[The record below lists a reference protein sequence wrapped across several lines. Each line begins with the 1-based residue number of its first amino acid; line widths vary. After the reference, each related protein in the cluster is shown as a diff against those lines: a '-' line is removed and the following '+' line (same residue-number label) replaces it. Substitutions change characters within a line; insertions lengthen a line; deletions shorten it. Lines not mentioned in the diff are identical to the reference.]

1 MQSRIFTQFLFL
13 SGLLTMAACAHR
25 PPPTLTRGAP
35 LAIVTDGDSGHLS
48 TAIDD
53 KLEKAGKGVALG
65 IAGGIGG
72 AAAGGLAGAAF
83 GLACGPAAIICV
95 PMAMAAGAGTGG
107 AVGGAAGAQY
117 GGVGGVPVEKARSFN
132 RLSSLVLQREQ
143 VLADLENIFHHRA
156 SASWKVDEHSPN
168 QVILRLLKLDFEQPG
183 HERLRIRLH
192 AEVEAYIEGRKRVIR
207 IERANAPVH
216 VDQWLDDGEF
226 LAAELE
232 TVIDTTARALVT
244 ALALGA

>member
-1 MQSRIFTQFLFL
+1 MQSKILKQFILL
-13 SGLLTMAACAHR
+13 SGVLSLAACAHQQA
-25 PPPTLTRGAP
+25 PTLTRGAA
-35 LAIVTDGDSGHLS
+35 LTIVTDDASGHLD
-48 TAIDD
+48 TAVDD
-53 KLEKAGKGVALG
+53 KVEKAGKGVALG

-72 AAAGGLAGAAF
+72 AAAGGIAGAVF
-83 GLACGPAAIICV
+83 GLGCGPLAIICV

-132 RLSSLVLQREQ
+132 RLSSQTLQREQ
-143 VLADLENIFHHRA
+143 ILADLEGTFHRRA
-156 SASWKVDEHSPN
+156 SHNWQIAEHSAN
-168 QVILRLLKLDFEQPG
+168 QVVLRLLKLDFEQPG
-183 HERLRIRLH
+183 YERLRIRLK
-192 AEVEAYIEGRKRVIR
+192 AEAEATIDGRKRIIR

-232 TVIDTTARALVT
+232 SVIDTTARALVT
-244 ALALGA
+244 ALAVGA